1 MSRNLKCNLYV
12 KITERNVSRRQNY
25 VLLNFVK
32 TFIKFNLYEHVFVLI
47 YNFVTVQNMRQRFT
61 RFYMG
66 MILIAL
72 ATFINFA
79 FTEVTRSKNIARTDT
94 SYFHLGKNKT
104 AAKSSYL
111 KNGFRIPFPS
121 IKSIISPSS
130 SKANMAKP
138 ADDHLLNS
146 VQITPNPVVDQ
157 ITLKYFV
164 SRNSNVTIKIM
175 DVLGNN
181 RLTLFSQRVDPGEQ
195 KFTYNLNKQLSS
207 GFYFVRVVVGT
218 ESVIKRISIL

>member
-1 MSRNLKCNLYV
+1 M
-12 KITERNVSRRQNY
+12 RQN
-25 VLLNFVK
+25 F
-32 TFIKFNLYEHVFVLI
+32 TKFYLW
-47 YNFVTVQNMRQRFT
+47 
-61 RFYMG
+61 
-66 MILIAL
+66 MIIIAA
-72 ATFINFA
+72 ATSINFA
-79 FTEVTRSKNIARTDT
+79 FAEANNYKIASADT
-94 SYFHLGKNKT
+94 SYFHPGKKPAT
-104 AAKSSYL
+104 KSSYL
-111 KNGFRIPFPS
+111 KAGFHIPFPS

-146 VQITPNPVVDQ
+146 VQITPNPVTDQ

-164 SRNSNVTIKIM
+164 SRNTNVTIKIM

-195 KFTYNLNKQLSS
+195 KFTYNLNKQLTS

-218 ESVIKRISIL
+218 ESVIKRISVL